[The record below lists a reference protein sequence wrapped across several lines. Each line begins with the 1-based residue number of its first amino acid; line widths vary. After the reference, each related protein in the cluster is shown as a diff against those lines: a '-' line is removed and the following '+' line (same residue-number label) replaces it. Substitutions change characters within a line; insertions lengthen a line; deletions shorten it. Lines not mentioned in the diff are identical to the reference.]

1 MVAASSF
8 LWFEPELLRIDGL
21 ILKETKGSFHAE
33 QALRR
38 AVECAQALAFPVLER
53 RCLVSLKQ
61 LLGPTHHDLEIEARL
76 KQLAYLGDLAQRV
89 SRIMSTP
96 VELLKA

>member
-1 MVAASSF
+1 MIAASSSI
-8 LWFEPELLRIDGL
+8 WFEPELRRIEAL

-38 AVECAQALAFPVLER
+38 AVACAQALAFPVLEH

-61 LLGPTHHDLEIEARL
+61 LLGPTHHDLEAEARL
-76 KQLAYLGDLAQRV
+76 KELAYLADLSQKV
-89 SRIMSTP
+89 SRAMSRP
-96 VELLKA
+96 ADLLKA